1 MGIAS
6 RTIEFGRMTNIF
18 GRNGSWKTSVK
29 EAIIYAFTGAIYGT
43 PQIDGAI
50 LNGTDYL
57 SVVLDFEHDGKAYIL
72 ERRRPLDAKGF
83 SVTKLNGAEVKQDNI
98 SDLFG
103 TYDEFISGICVG
115 EFMNLEEIDAKFD
128 LINNLIKWDPKK
140 IYDEMVG
147 SVVAEK
153 YPFGTLTYKEVDFRV
168 KWINTEIETIW
179 VKRQQISARIQEIG
193 TPMKPTLTM
202 DSNSIDLIRSE
213 LASHNTKRPEME
225 QVPTSTSELDAID
238 LEIRAQEN
246 ELLKLAKPDATEL
259 HSLKTRYDMLTE
271 QYNAIEHAKTC
282 QTCLRPFPENEI
294 KAQLD
299 KKKVDMDAI
308 LETGKGL
315 KATFTA
321 ANEGYEMGR
330 ANINN
335 RIDQLRARRNQIQN
349 QITMANTGSVDTFN
363 AKMRS
368 WENIRNDI
376 QTRLTQAEDTYRQE
390 HAAMEN
396 WNSASDRIETLKNE
410 DKELVESLSKFDL
423 AALEVVKE
431 ALSPKG
437 VTFKEMEKKIA
448 EILLFFPTGVDI
460 ELLKKNK
467 SNDEYKKVFNVSM
480 DGVPYKWLS
489 KGMKKVVDTH
499 FANLISEKKGYNVLI
514 IDDIESLT
522 SSIWTTLAIQQTITL
537 CAKDVDFEV
546 KVS

>member
-1 MGIAS
+1 MGIEN

-29 EAIIYAFTGAIYGT
+29 EAIVYAFTWAIYGT
-43 PQIDGAI
+43 PQLDGAI
-50 LNGTDYL
+50 FNGTDYL
-57 SVVLDFEHDGKAYIL
+57 SVVLDFEHNGTTYIL
-72 ERRRPLDAKGF
+72 ERRRPLDTKWY
-83 SVTKLNGAEVKQDNI
+83 SITKLNGAETKQDTI
-98 SDLFG
+98 VDLFG
-103 TYDEFISGICVG
+103 SWEEIVSGLCVG
-115 EFMNLEEIDAKFD
+115 EFMNLEEMDDKFD

-140 IYDEMVG
+140 IYDEMVWL
-147 SVVAEK
+147 VVAEK
-153 YPFGTLTYKEVDFRV
+153 YPYGTLTYKEVDFRV
-168 KWINTEIETIW
+168 KSINTEIETIW

-202 DSNSIDLIRSE
+202 DQNAIALIRSE
-213 LASHNTKRPEME
+213 LESHNSKRPEME
-225 QVPTSTSELDAID
+225 QIQWSTAELDQLD

-246 ELLKLAKPDATEL
+246 ELKKLEKPDATEL
-259 HSLKTRYDMLTE
+259 HGLKTRYEMLSE

-282 QTCLRPFPENEI
+282 QTCLRPFPEQEI
-294 KAQLD
+294 QAQLD

-308 LETGKGL
+308 LETGKAL
-315 KATFTA
+315 KATFVA
-321 ANEGYEMGR
+321 ANEGYEAGV
-330 ANINN
+330 ANINS

-349 QITMANTGSVDTFN
+349 SITLANSGSVESFN
-363 AKMRS
+363 VKMRT
-368 WENIRNDI
+368 WDATRVEI
-376 QTRLTQAEDTYRQE
+376 QTRLTNAENLFRQE
-390 HAAMEN
+390 QADMQN
-396 WNSASDRIETLKNE
+396 WNNASDRILTLQNE
-410 DKELVESLSKFDL
+410 DKELVASLSKFDL
-423 AALEVVKE
+423 ASLEKVKE

-437 VTFKEMEKKIA
+437 VTFKEMEKKLE
-448 EILLFFPTGVDI
+448 EILLFFPKGVEI

-489 KGMKKVVDTH
+489 KGMKKTVDTH

-522 SSIWTTLAIQQTITL
+522 SAVATTPAIQQVITL